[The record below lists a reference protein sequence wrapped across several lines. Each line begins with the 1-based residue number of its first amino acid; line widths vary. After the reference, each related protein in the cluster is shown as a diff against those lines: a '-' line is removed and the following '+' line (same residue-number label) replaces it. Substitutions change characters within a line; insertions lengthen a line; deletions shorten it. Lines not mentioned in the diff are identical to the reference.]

1 MTAPPH
7 SLPPMTP
14 RAPVLS
20 IVLLGGG
27 RPAGGNAAGC
37 DGVEWITLSD
47 IGGSRSMGPGCE
59 LILPVR
65 ASHLGGRLNVAISQA
80 SGDWILALF
89 GDEPLREDWLP
100 GVLEVLRPDGES
112 RTRDVVTCHA
122 ASAGVLPMLIV
133 RRQAFVYGAADEGFC
148 CERMV
153 LWHWLYRIYQGCRQQ
168 MLLTS
173 GIARISCD
181 WIGEQQMLRAG
192 AGAMDA
198 LVSLGAF
205 IEPDVRLALLEQT
218 LSAPDDTIRS
228 LRKLQEETLL
238 QLTGG
243 QAGNP
248 YRSGEYQPK
257 RFWEDNTQGYVRWEA
272 YQPDEPEIIEVVRRT
287 GAGSVLELGC
297 GAGRNARYFA
307 GAARYAGIDISM
319 NLLMRAFDRQP
330 ENSLGSVCGT
340 ITRLPFAPA
349 GWELVFADST
359 VQHVIP
365 AEIERCVAELVR
377 VSSRFICLIE
387 YTAEESPSGSWF
399 KQVHMFPHDYR
410 ALFDRYCKLV
420 WHAET
425 SLHVHP
431 ARKEVFLFEKR

>member
-1 MTAPPH
+1 MTALL
-7 SLPPMTP
+7 SMTP
-14 RAPVLS
+14 RPPVLS

-27 RPAGGNAAGC
+27 RPVDGDAAGC
-37 DGVEWITLSD
+37 EGVEWLELSD
-47 IGGSRSMGPGCE
+47 AGGRRSTGPGGE
-59 LILPVR
+59 MVLPVR
-65 ASHLGGRLNVAISQA
+65 TTHLGGRLNVAISQA

-89 GDEPLREDWLP
+89 GDELLREDWLP
-100 GVLEVLRPDGES
+100 GVLEVLRPDGEF
-112 RTRDVVTCHA
+112 RTLDVLACHA
-122 ASAGVLPMLIV
+122 AGVGALPMLMV
-133 RRQAFVYGAADEGFC
+133 RRQAFVYGAVDESFC
-148 CERMV
+148 CERLV
-153 LWHWLYRIYQGCRQQ
+153 LWHWLYRIYQGRRQQ
-168 MLLTS
+168 ILKTA
-173 GIARISCD
+173 GIARVPCH
-181 WIGEQQMLRAG
+181 WIDGPQALRAASG
-192 AGAMDA
+192 TMAA

-218 LSAPDDTIRS
+218 LSVPDDTIRS
-228 LRKLQEETLL
+228 LRKLREETLL
-238 QLTGG
+238 QLAGD

-248 YRSGEYQPK
+248 YRSGDYQPK

-287 GAGSVLELGC
+287 GADSVLELGC

-340 ITRLPFAPA
+340 ITHLPFASA

-365 AEIERCVAELVR
+365 TEIETCVAELVR
-377 VSSRFICLIE
+377 VSNRFICLIE
-387 YTAEESPSGSWF
+387 YTAEESPDGSWF

-420 WHAET
+420 WHTET
-425 SLHVHP
+425 SLRVHP